1 MPLEKC
7 LPGDRKCVQDNIDK
21 LISEGYPQEQAVAI
35 ALSDATANMKN
46 KNAKSKT
53 KNKK

>member
-7 LPGDRKCVQDNIDK
+7 LPGDRKCVGDNISK

-35 ALSDATANMKN
+35 ALSDASINMRN
-46 KNAKSKT
+46 KNAKLKP
-53 KNKK
+53 KDKK